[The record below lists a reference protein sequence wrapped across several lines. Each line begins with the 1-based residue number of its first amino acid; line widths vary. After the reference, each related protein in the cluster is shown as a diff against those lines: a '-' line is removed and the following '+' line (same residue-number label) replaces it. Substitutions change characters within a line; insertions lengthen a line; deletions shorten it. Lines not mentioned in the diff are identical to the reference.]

1 MDREQ
6 ILSIAEIELA
16 DGVDTGEFERFALEE
31 YLPAVA
37 ALGLRVSLLRGIRGE
52 RDQRYVLIEE
62 FDSIEHRNR
71 LFPGSQT
78 PSLEVSR
85 WVETHQA
92 LARVW
97 NARIA
102 SARMTHYEVLG
113 TS

>member
-1 MDREQ
+1 VDSEQ
-6 ILSIAEIELA
+6 ILSVVELELA
-16 DGVDTGEFERFALEE
+16 EGVDNADFERFAVQE

-37 ALGLRVSLLRGIRGE
+37 ALGVRLSLLRGIRGE
-52 RDQRYVLIEE
+52 RDQSYLLIEV

-71 LFPGSQT
+71 LFPGSET
-78 PSLEVSR
+78 PSPEVSC

-92 LARVW
+92 LVTTW

-102 SARMTHYEVLG
+102 SARMTHYEVRG